1 MWFFGHLGF
10 TLAAAAVAEAALLR
24 PKSSGDLATTE
35 RATALA
41 GGSDSHGQGFV
52 KRWVTGGPARLGQG
66 FDYRLVAISSLLP
79 DVDKPISLL
88 LLGTF
93 DRGYLHTALAG
104 FLLIAAAVW
113 LFRAGDTRL
122 LQVAFGWSLHMGLDQ
137 VWRDPHLFLWPFS
150 GGGPTGSHLTVV
162 AVADY
167 MERSLTTDP
176 YQYVPEVIGAILVL
190 FFLAR
195 IIRGGLRGFLQT
207 GRMDRP

>member
-1 MWFFGHLGF
+1 MSDWTLLPNPWRSTPCTTDRAGRLPDAAGLCIVHTDAVSNNAESIRFWTAFMWFFGHLGF

-93 DRGYLHTALAG
+93 DRGYLHTALAW

-113 LFRAGDTRL
+113 LFRAEDTRL
-122 LQVAFGWSLHMGLDQ
+122 LQVAFGWSLHM
-137 VWRDPHLFLWPFS
+137 
-150 GGGPTGSHLTVV
+150 
-162 AVADY
+162 
-167 MERSLTTDP
+167 
-176 YQYVPEVIGAILVL
+176 
-190 FFLAR
+190 
-195 IIRGGLRGFLQT
+195 
-207 GRMDRP
+207 